1 MEKPMKPLH
10 RTSGVAIVLIG
21 VLGWFSTRPSKP
33 TTESNPTM
41 ENSEPSPKE
50 VPKKRTKQ
58 THQTRAQTPDQGDL
72 NDTNQPEPPLTHPP
86 DKGPEANFDEPE
98 NIDPSQ
104 SVWSLTK
111 EGIDGAIREIM
122 TDIQDC
128 YQTALTDIPDLE
140 GGLMVNFTVSDV
152 DGLGQVTKI
161 GIRDSR
167 SKTAPQLVDE
177 PFENCVMDHFE
188 TLQFDAPGS
197 GGETI
202 IHYPF
207 QFRPD

>member
-1 MEKPMKPLH
+1 MKPLH
-10 RTSGVAIVLIG
+10 RTGGVAIVLIG

-33 TTESNPTM
+33 TTGSNPTL
-41 ENSEPSPKE
+41 ENSDPSPKE
-50 VPKKRTKQ
+50 VPKKRTRQ
-58 THQTRAQTPDQGDL
+58 THQPREQTPEQDDL
-72 NDTNQPEPPLTHPP
+72 NDTSQPEAPLAEPTDH
-86 DKGPEANFDEPE
+86 DVEANFDEPE
-98 NIDPSQ
+98 NIDPNQ

-122 TDIQDC
+122 TDIQAC
-128 YQTALTDIPDLE
+128 YETALADIPDLE
-140 GGLMVNFTVSDV
+140 GGLMVNFTVSDIE
-152 DGLGQVTKI
+152 GLGQVTKI

-202 IHYPF
+202 IYYPF